1 MLSLRSRA
9 ALLTS
14 AALLG
19 GGGLIATAQA
29 ATAAPAQPNHFTCTY
44 TTAEPQLSVGST
56 GAAVK
61 QAQCQLNSVLDR
73 RVVVDGT
80 FGSATKS
87 ASIAFQQCAGLSA
100 DGIIGLNTWPAL
112 DRWWLNDIDCHK

>member
-1 MLSLRSRA
+1 MLSLLSRA

-19 GGGLIATAQA
+19 GGGLIATAPT
-29 ATAAPAQPNHFTCTY
+29 ATAAPAQPHHFTCTH

-56 GAAVK
+56 GAAVM

-73 RVVVDGT
+73 RVVVDGD

-87 ASIAFQQCAGLSA
+87 ATVAFQQCAGLLA
-100 DGIIGLNTWPAL
+100 DGIIGPATWSEL